1 MEASTMI
8 SKLVDIASQKSTE
21 SNYRRDLKVLMK
33 RMKEKER
40 ALRSKSQAS
49 SSRKKKAALN
59 KEISILRAQRK
70 KGMAL
75 LRASKPKKPKKRS
88 KSKA

>member
-40 ALRSKSQAS
+40 ALRSKS
-49 SSRKKKAALN
+49 
-59 KEISILRAQRK
+59 SILRAQRK